1 MIYNFL
7 IKWFKGPLGLDMC
20 LREIGVS
27 KAENRNF
34 RREIVSIEALKIF
47 FDKELMRWR
56 RYNWYMSNAMA
67 LTSADYDKD
76 KVFYDRISFDFDS
89 KNNKREAVDEALEFA
104 QRLEKDFE
112 TTPIVVDSGFK
123 GAHVHVFLK
132 EIVSWSVYE
141 LLYDYLLSYVRK
153 RSLVDKNMLEWNRL
167 ARIPYTMNIK
177 SEIRATKIIYPVDT
191 PMEDFDWSFIKP
203 MNLIKIPVIKLPEL
217 PKPIIISKR
226 ESSSKYKYRWIEKI
240 IERGLPDGRKRFIL
254 YVLSS
259 YLVNVLSL
267 SDDEAITK
275 MKDFLDASCRNFGN
289 CKKIYD
295 SWLRSDIKRM
305 RKKGYMPTSLSKI
318 KEKDSE
324 LYSILEKIL
333 SQ

>member
-27 KAENRNF
+27 RAENRNF

-56 RYNWYMSNAMA
+56 KYNWYMSNAMA

-89 KNNKREAVDEALEFA
+89 KDNKKEAVDEALEFA

-153 RSLVDKNMLEWNRL
+153 RSLVDRKLEWNRL

-217 PKPIIISKR
+217 PKPIIIRKR
-226 ESSSKYKYRWIEKI
+226 ESSSKYKWIEKI

-267 SDDEAITK
+267 GDNEAFERLREFI
-275 MKDFLDASCRNFGN
+275 DNSCRNFNN
-289 CKKIYD
+289 CEKIYD
-295 SWLRSDIKRM
+295 SWLRGDIKRV
-305 RKKGYMPTSLSKI
+305 REKKLLPSSLNKI

>member
-27 KAENRNF
+27 KAENINF

-56 RYNWYMSNAMA
+56 KYNWYMSNAMA

-89 KNNKREAVDEALEFA
+89 KDNKKEAVDEALEFA

-153 RSLVDKNMLEWNRL
+153 RSLVDRKLEWNRL

-177 SEIRATKIIYPVDT
+177 SEIRATKIISPVDT

-217 PKPIIISKR
+217 PKPIIIRKR
-226 ESSSKYKYRWIEKI
+226 ESSSKYKWIEKI
-240 IERGLPDGRKRFIL
+240 IEKGLPDGRKRFIL

-267 SDDEAITK
+267 GDN
-275 MKDFLDASCRNFGN
+275 DAFERLREFIENSCRNFNN
-289 CKKIYD
+289 CEKIYD
-295 SWLRSDIKRM
+295 SWLRGDIRRVKE
-305 RKKGYMPTSLSKI
+305 KKLKPSSLNKI
-318 KEKDSE
+318 KEKDPD